1 MRRISLLSK
10 ICTAALALTIAPMAW
25 ADLDATVYA
34 DWQRDG
40 VLHGDSGDITFEG
53 LTQLGQFVDPNI
65 SHWDGTLEFK
75 WMPLGR
81 DELYSVLWTGFLNVP
96 DTGMYQFRTTSD
108 DGVQVLLGGSKVID
122 FPDLQHYGT
131 HTGST
136 SLSAGLIPIEVR
148 FYENAGYDGIRLEWM
163 KPGDND
169 WTIVPGDV
177 LSVPEP
183 ETYAM
188 LLAGLGVMGIA
199 AKRRRKIERR

>member
-10 ICTAALALTIAPMAW
+10 ICPAVLALTIAPMAW

-34 DWQRDG
+34 YWQRDG
-40 VLHGDSGDITFEG
+40 VLYGDSGDITFEG

-65 SHWDGTLEFK
+65 SHWDGTGTFRWNLF
-75 WMPLGR
+75 GR

-96 DTGMYQFRTTSD
+96 DTGTYRFRTTSD

-122 FPDLQHYGT
+122 APGLQNYEVHI
-131 HTGST
+131 GST

-148 FYENAGYDGIRLEWM
+148 FYEHYIHAGIRLEWM

-199 AKRRRKIERR
+199 AKRRRKIER